1 MLRGSGCSSASDSQ
15 VGKPYLAGLE
25 RLRDETDVRALRL
38 GTACGAGGSV
48 RPPPQRVT
56 FELGGSEPPPPSM

>member
-38 GTACGAGGSV
+38 GTACGAGI
-48 RPPPQRVT
+48 
-56 FELGGSEPPPPSM
+56 SEIGVGFGRYECVCLRYIFV